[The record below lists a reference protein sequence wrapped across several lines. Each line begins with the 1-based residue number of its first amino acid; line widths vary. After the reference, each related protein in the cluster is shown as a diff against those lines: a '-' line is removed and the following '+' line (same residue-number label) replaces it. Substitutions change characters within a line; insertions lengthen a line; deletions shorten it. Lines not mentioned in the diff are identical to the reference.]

1 MMIQGYPLSEIICA
15 IFIILWGAIR
25 FAGIALLIVGGI
37 WLAMQSA
44 LIFIFL
50 ILLGAMATVNVKW

>member
-1 MMIQGYPLSEIICA
+1 MMIQGHPISEIIAA
-15 IFIILWGAIR
+15 IFIILWGVIR
-25 FAGIALLIVGGI
+25 FTGIAILIVGGI

-50 ILLGAMATVNVKW
+50 IVVTALATMKVTW